1 MQDRYAGDVGDFLN
15 FALLRLLMAPAEDR
29 VERSLGVIWYRV
41 PDERHNDDGKH
52 ITYLDDGNRIGAR
65 LRSLDPDLHR
75 RLAGVVRG
83 GRSVARIEASGALP
97 AGTVTFPDL
106 LDLRAARGATARQ
119 ALRDRWIDAARS
131 RVEGC
136 DLVFVDP
143 DNGARRAGHPV
154 PRHRPSAGKHAY
166 LDELAPIV
174 RRGQSLMIYHH
185 ADRSGPVEQ
194 QIAARLDELR
204 GELPEHPPLAAVR
217 ASRGSTRLFLL
228 VAAPGHDAWLADRLR
243 RIEGTRWAE
252 ELRVTW
258 ARSRPDVGAA
268 PAQNRA

>member
-15 FALLRLLMAPAEDR
+15 FALLRLLMAPAQER

-52 ITYLDDGNRIGAR
+52 ISYLADGNRIGAR
-65 LRSLDPDLHR
+65 LRALDPDLHR
-75 RLAGVVRG
+75 RLAGVVRD
-83 GRSVARIEASGALP
+83 GRSVAGIEASGALP
-97 AGTVTFPDL
+97 PGTVTFPDL
-106 LDLRAARGATARQ
+106 LDLPSAGGATERRAH
-119 ALRDRWIDAARS
+119 RDRWIDEARA
-131 RVEGC
+131 RVAGC

-143 DNGARRAGHPV
+143 DNGLRPARHPV
-154 PRHRPSAGKHAY
+154 PRHRPTAGKHAY

-174 RRGQSLMIYHH
+174 HRGQSLMIYHH
-185 ADRSGPVEQ
+185 ADRSGPVER
-194 QIAARLDELR
+194 QIEARFDDLR
-204 GELPEHPPLAAVR
+204 RELPDRRPLAAVR

-228 VAAPGHDAWLADRLR
+228 LAAPDHDAWLTDRLR
-243 RIEGTRWAE
+243 WIERSPWSE

-258 ARSRPDVGAA
+258 ERSPSDRGPT